1 MPRGGKREESGRK
14 NKWKSPYVT
23 KTIRVPAYLA
33 DEILKIAYD
42 LDSGSSNT
50 LLNSSNEENSLDSLK
65 ANVKSYQLNLGSIDN
80 YLPVFTGLELDNMCR
95 AIGIEG
101 LYYIT
106 HVDNIASILEN
117 GILSHALIE
126 SKGIDH
132 QKIYNANVINKRAGR
147 VVIAEKTLWDFAN
160 VYFQPRNPMMYVVDR
175 NIPSID
181 NIAILLV
188 SKSILNSREAFVVNG
203 NAASLSSEI
212 ISTSDDKFQS
222 ILREIRKNVD
232 NDWWKEEDGTK
243 RKIMAECLIP
253 NLIEPKFIEA
263 IYTPTEKAKDS
274 IFQKISLKFPA
285 LSVVV
290 APEKFFRP
298 ISSVR
303 IGRNISLIK
312 GDMFFSK
319 MQTLTISVNCV
330 GVMGKGLASTAKNR
344 FPDVYVRYQEICKNR
359 NIKLGKPVIYKRESS
374 ILSQLGEE
382 GSSLS
387 DIQNPHQTWFL
398 LFPTK
403 DHWKNNSELEP
414 IEAGLKWF
422 VENYKSHSVT
432 SIAFPAL
439 GCGNGNL
446 SWKEVGPLMCKYLS
460 RIDISVSIYLPNESN
475 MPPEWM
481 TSEFLIQ
488 SL

>member
-1 MPRGGKREESGRK
+1 MPRGGKREKAGRK
-14 NKWKSPYVT
+14 NKWQNSGNT

-42 LDSGSSNT
+42 LDSVN
-50 LLNSSNEENSLDSLK
+50 LNVTKFLPE
-65 ANVKSYQLNLGSIDN
+65 ANLRSYQLSLGIIDSS
-80 YLPVFTGLELDNMCR
+80 LPTFTDLEFDNMAR

-106 HVDNIASILEN
+106 HVDNIVSILEN
-117 GILSHALIE
+117 GILSHSLIE
-126 SKGIDH
+126 SKGINH
-132 QKIYNANVINKRAGR
+132 QKIYNASVVNRRSGRKVIG
-147 VVIAEKTLWDFAN
+147 EKTLWDFAN

-175 NIPSID
+175 NISDID
-181 NIAILLV
+181 NVAIFLI
-188 SKSILNSREAFVVNG
+188 SKRILNNKEAFIVNG

-212 ISTSDDKFQS
+212 ISSSDDRFKDV
-222 ILREIRKNVD
+222 LREIRKNVD

-253 NLIEPKFIEA
+253 NFIDPKFIEA

-274 IFQKISLKFPA
+274 ISQKISLKFPA
-285 LSVVV
+285 VSVAV

-298 ISSVR
+298 SFLVR
-303 IGRNISLIK
+303 IGSNISLVK

-344 FPDVYVRYQEICKNR
+344 FPDVYVKYQEICKNST
-359 NIKLGKPVIYKRESS
+359 IKLGKPVVYKRESS

-382 GSSLS
+382 GSLLS
-387 DIQNPHQTWFL
+387 DIQNSYQTWFL

-403 DHWKNNSELEP
+403 DHWKNNSKLEP
-414 IEAGLKWF
+414 IEVGLKWF
-422 VENYKSHSVT
+422 VENYKSHSIT

-446 SWKEVGPLMCKYLS
+446 SWREVGPLMCKYLS
-460 RIDISVSIYLPNESN
+460 RVDIPVSIYLPNESN
-475 MPPEWM
+475 MLPEW
-481 TSEFLIQ
+481 TTREFLLQ
-488 SL
+488 PLL